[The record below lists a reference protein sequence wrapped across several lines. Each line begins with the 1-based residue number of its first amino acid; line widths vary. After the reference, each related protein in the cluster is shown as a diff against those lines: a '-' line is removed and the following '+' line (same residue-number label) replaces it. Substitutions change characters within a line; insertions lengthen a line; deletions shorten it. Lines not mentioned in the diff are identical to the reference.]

1 MAIYVSSRVTVKQD
15 EYVDFLMKSCNYNLL
30 EAETR
35 RWEEN

>member
-1 MAIYVSSRVTVKQD
+1 MTIYVSSSVRQK

-35 RWEEN
+35 RWVEN